1 MDLREK
7 LFSPVHSWASCLVD
21 QRHFSCP
28 KAFAPNLLLG
38 WRGLDLVVGWC
49 NRICKWFVLICD
61 LQDTPCTVQ
70 AHFTPMAYL
79 CLCLW
84 KVFVFVHI
92 LRSWSW
98 FVSISSDPQVVF
110 MTKAQGL
117 SHTTHFS
124 HKGHTFLFVPRA
136 FRVTQNLPMQW
147 PMAILSLMHVSDT
160 YVGSAPSH

>member
-7 LFSPVHSWASCLVD
+7 IFSPVHSWASCLVD

-61 LQDTPCTVQ
+61 LQDTLCTVQ

-124 HKGHTFLFVPRA
+124 HKGHTFFSSQELLELHR
-136 FRVTQNLPMQW
+136 TCQCNNGQW
-147 PMAILSLMHVSDT
+147 PSFL
-160 YVGSAPSH
+160 